1 MRVREGLGRSM
12 RVLEGQGG
20 FQRVRKGLEG
30 SGMIWK
36 GLRGPLRIPEGLGVL
51 VLNGKLNDHQSLGVW
66 EGLGGSW
73 GI

>member
-1 MRVREGLGRSM
+1 MVW
-12 RVLEGQGG
+12 
-20 FQRVRKGLEG
+20 KGLEG

-36 GLRGPLRIPEGLGVL
+36 GPRGPLRVPEGLGVL
-51 VLNGKLNDHQSLGVW
+51 VLMGKLNDHQSLGVW